1 MMGCSWYMY
10 LLGIENAVLVPLRV
24 FSIQRST
31 EGVFELPFKV
41 VSRKEITGDND
52 CVVLGVK
59 NFKPLPQNRILVS
72 LKGSFQN
79 LQ

>member
-1 MMGCSWYMY
+1 M
-10 LLGIENAVLVPLRV
+10 
-24 FSIQRST
+24 
-31 EGVFELPFKV
+31 
-41 VSRKEITGDND
+41 TGDND